1 MSRNTRSKFSQKI
14 LKNIEKT
21 YHSTTDKEDIYRT
34 FAPNVNNNRNRKMSN
49 IPTTNNNNSHKTA
62 EPALTSLS
70 QTSSSVEQVPGNNS
84 LITRDST
91 PHLPNAP
98 IVETVDEMEIEV
110 TNNNETQQLSE
121 GSTSINGN
129 PPPMEEI
136 PMIDNIFSAS
146 NTQTQTSFEGFIP
159 RDSFPPKLTDKEI
172 LQKLNTIFIGDK
184 EFIKVRSLK
193 KMTFKFYMIS
203 VSTKEK
209 LSHLIKT
216 SPPTLP
222 NVKIYEYTQHNIDT
236 LIERKLQLQDD
247 TIIKILDIP
256 VNYDVTLLIKQ
267 ITDATG
273 KRITTYKETKKPPQR
288 IQNRNKNDKPIFI
301 KPIYKQLIISFE
313 DKAAAD
319 YLLEQDWCLAIEDSV
334 ARILPGNPKHP
345 IYTQRTSAFYKITG
359 LPLNTNAKDL
369 SPLVEHLK
377 GRTCTFTQTSRSS
390 FFKNAFIYV
399 HPNDVKKDYTT
410 ITGTK
415 FGQHTIFIFPYTNIK
430 KTCNA
435 CGNHTHEYKNC
446 TSTDFTLDKN
456 ERKIFK
462 RRFITRNKER
472 ILINETTRQ
481 NYNHVIRLS
490 KDNPG
495 NSTVQ
500 SRPQP
505 TTRGKQKQTYN
516 NTPSHPDRTH
526 QKSTSS
532 WSQQQ
537 LPQEILDK
545 IAHMEQQITT
555 LTNHVN
561 VLQGSHQTFT
571 EQYSSHHQQLTTI
584 DTNIALLTHRQD
596 SLENQHKTLMTQMQT
611 LINTLQASQTPSP
624 RQQPARKAKRTSTPY
639 EKTPLKD
646 VKKRFIQPSSE
657 SVMTDSD
664 ALPLS
669 DEYYT
674 ESGDVSDT
682 GTIEN
687 TYEAAEQEISG
698 QSSFILNPFNWGN
711 KPQV

>member
-1 MSRNTRSKFSQKI
+1 MLNTS
-14 LKNIEKT
+14 
-21 YHSTTDKEDIYRT
+21 
-34 FAPNVNNNRNRKMSN
+34 
-49 IPTTNNNNSHKTA
+49 TTNNNNSHKTA
-62 EPALTSLS
+62 EPALTLPS
-70 QTSSSVEQVPGNNS
+70 QTSSSVEQIPGKNS
-84 LITRDST
+84 LETRDSNA
-91 PHLPNAP
+91 HLPTAP
-98 IVETVDEMEIEV
+98 IVDTIDNMDIEF
-110 TNNNETQQLSE
+110 TNNNDTQQPLE

-129 PPPMEEI
+129 LPPFEEI

-146 NTQTQTSFEGFIP
+146 NIQAQTSFEGFIP
-159 RDSFPPKLTDKEI
+159 RDSFSPNLTDKEI
-172 LQKLNTIFIGDK
+172 LQKLNNIFVGDK
-184 EFIKVRSLK
+184 DVIKVRSLK
-193 KMTFKFYMIS
+193 KMTLKFYMIS
-203 VSTKEK
+203 VSTKDK

-216 SPPTLP
+216 PPSELQ
-222 NVKIYEYTQHNIDT
+222 NVKIYEYTQRNLDT
-236 LIERKLQLQDD
+236 LIERKLQLQDN

-256 VNYDVTLLIKQ
+256 VNYDVTLL
-267 ITDATG
+267 
-273 KRITTYKETKKPPQR
+273 
-288 IQNRNKNDKPIFI
+288 
-301 KPIYKQLIISFE
+301 PIYKQLIISFE

-319 YLLEQDWCLAIEDSV
+319 YLLEQDWCLAIEDSI
-334 ARILPGNPKHP
+334 ARIVPGNPKHP

-369 SPLVEHLK
+369 SPLVTHLK

-399 HPNDVKKDYTT
+399 HPDDIKKDYTT

-415 FGQHTIFIFPYTNIK
+415 FGEHTIFIFPHTNTK
-430 KTCNA
+430 KTCNG

-456 ERKIFK
+456 ERKIYK
-462 RRFITRNKER
+462 KRFIMRNKER

-481 NYNHVIRLS
+481 NYIHVMKLS
-490 KDNPG
+490 NN
-495 NSTVQ
+495 NSGKSNAQ
-500 SRPQP
+500 SRPRP
-505 TTRGKQKQTYN
+505 DTRGKQKQTYN
-516 NTPSHPDRTH
+516 NSKNNPDGIH
-526 QKSTSS
+526 QQSTSS
-532 WSQQQ
+532 WTQRQ

-571 EQYSSHHQQLTTI
+571 DQYSSHHQQLTTI

-611 LINTLQASQTPSP
+611 LINTLQASQTTPV
-624 RQQPARKAKRTSTPY
+624 RQQPARKAKCTSSPY
-639 EKTPLKD
+639 EKTPLKEL
-646 VKKRFIQPSSE
+646 KKRFIQPPAE
-657 SVMTDSD
+657 SAMEDSD

-674 ESGDVSDT
+674 ESGEVSDT

-687 TYEAAEQEISG
+687 TYEASEENTSG

>member
-1 MSRNTRSKFSQKI
+1 MN
-14 LKNIEKT
+14 
-21 YHSTTDKEDIYRT
+21 
-34 FAPNVNNNRNRKMSN
+34 
-49 IPTTNNNNSHKTA
+49 
-62 EPALTSLS
+62 
-70 QTSSSVEQVPGNNS
+70 
-84 LITRDST
+84 
-91 PHLPNAP
+91 
-98 IVETVDEMEIEV
+98 
-110 TNNNETQQLSE
+110 
-121 GSTSINGN
+121 
-129 PPPMEEI
+129 
-136 PMIDNIFSAS
+136 
-146 NTQTQTSFEGFIP
+146 
-159 RDSFPPKLTDKEI
+159 
-172 LQKLNTIFIGDK
+172 
-184 EFIKVRSLK
+184 
-193 KMTFKFYMIS
+193 
-203 VSTKEK
+203 
-209 LSHLIKT
+209 
-216 SPPTLP
+216 
-222 NVKIYEYTQHNIDT
+222 
-236 LIERKLQLQDD
+236 
-247 TIIKILDIP
+247 
-256 VNYDVTLLIKQ
+256 
-267 ITDATG
+267 
-273 KRITTYKETKKPPQR
+273 
-288 IQNRNKNDKPIFI
+288 
-301 KPIYKQLIISFE
+301 
-313 DKAAAD
+313 
-319 YLLEQDWCLAIEDSV
+319 
-334 ARILPGNPKHP
+334 
-345 IYTQRTSAFYKITG
+345 
-359 LPLNTNAKDL
+359 
-369 SPLVEHLK
+369 

-415 FGQHTIFIFPYTNIK
+415 FGQHTIFIFPHTNIK

-687 TYEAAEQEISG
+687 IYEAAEQEISG

>member
-1 MSRNTRSKFSQKI
+1 
-14 LKNIEKT
+14 
-21 YHSTTDKEDIYRT
+21 
-34 FAPNVNNNRNRKMSN
+34 MSN
-49 IPTTNNNNSHKTA
+49 TSTTNNNNSQKTA
-62 EPALTSLS
+62 EPTLTSPSQPS
-70 QTSSSVEQVPGNNS
+70 QTSSSVEQVPGNIS
-84 LITRDST
+84 SITRDST
-91 PHLPNAP
+91 SHLPYTP
-98 IVETVDEMEIEV
+98 IVETIDEMEIEI
-110 TNNNETQQLSE
+110 TNKNETQQLSE
-121 GSTSINGN
+121 GSTSVNGN

-146 NTQTQTSFEGFIP
+146 NTQIQTSFEGFIP

-172 LQKLNTIFIGDK
+172 LQKLNTIFVGDK
-184 EFIKVRSLK
+184 DFIK
-193 KMTFKFYMIS
+193 
-203 VSTKEK
+203 
-209 LSHLIKT
+209 
-216 SPPTLP
+216 
-222 NVKIYEYTQHNIDT
+222 
-236 LIERKLQLQDD
+236 
-247 TIIKILDIP
+247 
-256 VNYDVTLLIKQ
+256 
-267 ITDATG
+267 
-273 KRITTYKETKKPPQR
+273 
-288 IQNRNKNDKPIFI
+288 
-301 KPIYKQLIISFE
+301 

-345 IYTQRTSAFYKITG
+345 IYTQRTSSFYKITG
-359 LPLNTNAKDL
+359 LPLNTNARDL
-369 SPLVEHLK
+369 SPLVTHLK
-377 GRTCTFTQTSRSS
+377 GHTCTFTQTSRSS

-399 HPNDVKKDYTT
+399 HPNDIKKDYTT

-415 FGQHTIFIFPYTNIK
+415 FGEHTIFIFPHTNTK
-430 KTCNA
+430 KTCNV

-446 TSTDFTLDKN
+446 PSTDFVLDKN
-456 ERKIFK
+456 EHKIFK
-462 RRFITRNKER
+462 KRFIIRNKDR
-472 ILINETTRQ
+472 ILVNETTRQ
-481 NYNHVIRLS
+481 TYNHVIKLS

-495 NSTVQ
+495 NSNGQ

-505 TTRGKQKQTYN
+505 NTRGKQNQTYN
-516 NTPSHPDRTH
+516 NTTNHPDRTN
-526 QKSTSS
+526 QKPKSS

-545 IAHMEQQITT
+545 IALMEQQITT
-555 LTNHVN
+555 ITNHVN

-596 SLENQHKTLMTQMQT
+596 SLENQHKSLMTQMQT
-611 LINTLQASQTPSP
+611 LINTLQASQTPP
-624 RQQPARKAKRTSTPY
+624 TRQQPARKAKRTSTPY

-646 VKKRFIQPSSE
+646 VKKRFTQPSTE

-674 ESGDVSDT
+674 ESGDISDT

-687 TYEAAEQEISG
+687 TYEASDQATSG

>member
-1 MSRNTRSKFSQKI
+1 
-14 LKNIEKT
+14 
-21 YHSTTDKEDIYRT
+21 
-34 FAPNVNNNRNRKMSN
+34 MSN

-319 YLLEQDWCLAIEDSV
+319 YLLEQDWCLAIEDS
-334 ARILPGNPKHP
+334 
-345 IYTQRTSAFYKITG
+345 
-359 LPLNTNAKDL
+359 
-369 SPLVEHLK
+369 

-399 HPNDVKKDYTT
+399 HPNDIKKDYTT

-415 FGQHTIFIFPYTNIK
+415 FGEHTIFIFPHTNTK

-446 TSTDFTLDKN
+446 TSTDFVLDKN

-462 RRFITRNKER
+462 RRFITRNKDR
-472 ILINETTRQ
+472 ILVNETTRQ
-481 NYNHVIRLS
+481 TYNHVIRLS

-495 NSTVQ
+495 NSNGR
-500 SRPQP
+500 SRPHP
-505 TTRGKQKQTYN
+505 NTRGKQKQTYN
-516 NTPSHPDRTH
+516 NTTPHPDRTY
-526 QKSTSS
+526 QRPTSS

-545 IAHMEQQITT
+545 IALMEQQITT

-611 LINTLQASQTPSP
+611 LINTLQASQTPP
-624 RQQPARKAKRTSTPY
+624 TRQQPARKAKRTSTPY

-646 VKKRFIQPSSE
+646 VKKRFIQPSTE

-674 ESGDVSDT
+674 ESGDISDT

-687 TYEAAEQEISG
+687 TYEAPEQDISG

>member
-1 MSRNTRSKFSQKI
+1 
-14 LKNIEKT
+14 
-21 YHSTTDKEDIYRT
+21 
-34 FAPNVNNNRNRKMSN
+34 MSN
-49 IPTTNNNNSHKTA
+49 TSTTNNNNSQKTA
-62 EPALTSLS
+62 EPTLTSPSQPS
-70 QTSSSVEQVPGNNS
+70 QTSSSVEQVPGNIS
-84 LITRDST
+84 SITRDST
-91 PHLPNAP
+91 SHLPYTP
-98 IVETVDEMEIEV
+98 IVETIDEMEIEV
-110 TNNNETQQLSE
+110 TNKNETQQLSE
-121 GSTSINGN
+121 GSTSVNGN

-146 NTQTQTSFEGFIP
+146 NTQIQTSFEGFIP

-172 LQKLNTIFIGDK
+172 LQKLNTIFVGDK
-184 EFIKVRSLK
+184 DFIKVRSLK

-209 LSHLIKT
+209 LSHFIKT

-222 NVKIYEYTQHNIDT
+222 NVKIYEYTQQNIDT

-256 VNYDVTLLIKQ
+256 ISYDVTLLIKQ

-273 KRITTYKETKKPPQR
+273 KRITTYKEIKKPPQR

-345 IYTQRTSAFYKITG
+345 IYTQRTSSFYKITG
-359 LPLNTNAKDL
+359 LPLNTNARDL
-369 SPLVEHLK
+369 SPLVTHLK
-377 GRTCTFTQTSRSS
+377 GHTCTFTQTSRSS

-399 HPNDVKKDYTT
+399 HPNDIKKDYTT

-415 FGQHTIFIFPYTNIK
+415 FGEHTIFIFPHTNTK
-430 KTCNA
+430 KTCNV

-446 TSTDFTLDKN
+446 PSTDFVLDKN

-462 RRFITRNKER
+462 KRFIIRNKDR
-472 ILINETTRQ
+472 ILVNETTRQ
-481 NYNHVIRLS
+481 TYNHVIKLS

-495 NSTVQ
+495 NSNGQ

-505 TTRGKQKQTYN
+505 NTRGKQNQTYN
-516 NTPSHPDRTH
+516 NTTNHPDRTN
-526 QKSTSS
+526 QKPKSS

-545 IAHMEQQITT
+545 IALMEQQITT

-596 SLENQHKTLMTQMQT
+596 SLENQHKSLMTQMQT
-611 LINTLQASQTPSP
+611 LINTLQASQTPP
-624 RQQPARKAKRTSTPY
+624 TRQQPARKAKRTSTPY

-646 VKKRFIQPSSE
+646 VKKRFTQPSTE

-674 ESGDVSDT
+674 ESGDISDT

-687 TYEAAEQEISG
+687 TYEASDQATSG

>member
-1 MSRNTRSKFSQKI
+1 MSNT
-14 LKNIEKT
+14 
-21 YHSTTDKEDIYRT
+21 STT
-34 FAPNVNNNRNRKMSN
+34 NS
-49 IPTTNNNNSHKTA
+49 NNSQKTA
-62 EPALTSLS
+62 EPTLTSPSQPS
-70 QTSSSVEQVPGNNS
+70 QTSSSVEQVPGNIS
-84 LITRDST
+84 SITRDPTSR
-91 PHLPNAP
+91 LPNTP
-98 IVETVDEMEIEV
+98 IVETIDEMEIEV
-110 TNNNETQQLSE
+110 TNQNETQQLSA
-121 GSTSINGN
+121 GSTSVNGN
-129 PPPMEEI
+129 PSLMEEI

-146 NTQTQTSFEGFIP
+146 NTQIQTSFEGFIP

-172 LQKLNTIFIGDK
+172 LQKLNTIFVGDK
-184 EFIKVRSLK
+184 DFIKVRSLK

-203 VSTKEK
+203 V
-209 LSHLIKT
+209 
-216 SPPTLP
+216 
-222 NVKIYEYTQHNIDT
+222 
-236 LIERKLQLQDD
+236 
-247 TIIKILDIP
+247 
-256 VNYDVTLLIKQ
+256 
-267 ITDATG
+267 
-273 KRITTYKETKKPPQR
+273 
-288 IQNRNKNDKPIFI
+288 
-301 KPIYKQLIISFE
+301 FE

-345 IYTQRTSAFYKITG
+345 IYTQRTSSFYKITG
-359 LPLNTNAKDL
+359 LPLNTNARDL
-369 SPLVEHLK
+369 SPLVTHLK

-399 HPNDVKKDYTT
+399 HPNDIKKDYTT

-415 FGQHTIFIFPYTNIK
+415 FGEHTIFIFPHTNTK

-446 TSTDFTLDKN
+446 TSTDFVLDKN
-456 ERKIFK
+456 KRKIFK
-462 RRFITRNKER
+462 KRFIIRNKDR
-472 ILINETTRQ
+472 ILVNETTRQ
-481 NYNHVIRLS
+481 TYNHVIKLS

-495 NSTVQ
+495 NSNGQ
-500 SRPQP
+500 SRPQLNI
-505 TTRGKQKQTYN
+505 RGKQKQTYN
-516 NTPSHPDRTH
+516 NTTNHPDRTY
-526 QKSTSS
+526 QKPKSS

-545 IAHMEQQITT
+545 IALMEQQITT

-596 SLENQHKTLMTQMQT
+596 SLENQHKSLMTQMQT
-611 LINTLQASQTPSP
+611 LIDTLQASQTPP
-624 RQQPARKAKRTSTPY
+624 TRQQPARKAKRTSTPY

-646 VKKRFIQPSSE
+646 VKKRFIQPSAE

-674 ESGDVSDT
+674 ESGDISDT

-687 TYEAAEQEISG
+687 TYEASEQDTSG